1 MLLRFAE
8 KFIFG
13 PFWEKIFFRFFSKLF
28 SFLRIEYLGEHYLTI
43 REIPV

>member
-1 MLLRFAE
+1 MGGGEIILTCVTKLLYNVTVFPRH
-8 KFIFG
+8 
-13 PFWEKIFFRFFSKLF
+13 KLF